1 MFSTKCGLKWSDIYE
16 LSNRH
21 KDFIACEWFL
31 VKQSKHVVEEFPDF
45 PGYDRFMAYIFIN
58 LFINIWFAI
67 RRLNKYILYA
77 EGLSKGTQA
86 TQSVNEQATQ
96 SVNEQAA
103 QSVNEQAA
111 QSVNEQA
118 AQSVNEQ
125 AAQSV
130 NEQAAQSVNE
140 QAAQSVNEQAA
151 QSVNEMKCTNEK
163 MTCNTQDTNRSWY
176 VPKAMWI
183 TP

>member
-1 MFSTKCGLKWSDIYE
+1 M
-16 LSNRH
+16 
-21 KDFIACEWFL
+21 
-31 VKQSKHVVEEFPDF
+31 
-45 PGYDRFMAYIFIN
+45 
-58 LFINIWFAI
+58 
-67 RRLNKYILYA
+67 NKYILYA

-130 NEQAAQSVNE
+130 NE
-140 QAAQSVNEQAA
+140 
-151 QSVNEMKCTNEK
+151 MKCTNEK

-176 VPKAMWI
+176 VPNAMWI